1 MNLKYNVAL
10 LKKLEDIFREGGYTV
25 RFERGNFQNGYC
37 VLEKRKVVVINKFHE
52 LETKINSLM
61 EILVSL
67 NDLDIEN
74 LSGES
79 MQLYQQLRTEK
90 VETLFKQQ

>member
-1 MNLKYNVAL
+1 MNLKYNAAL

-52 LETKINSLM
+52 VDAKINSLM
-61 EILVSL
+61 ESSNV
-67 NDLDIEN
+67 
-74 LSGES
+74 
-79 MQLYQQLRTEK
+79 
-90 VETLFKQQ
+90 